1 MRGRRSKLSTAKAR
15 PGCAHLPP
23 RACRPFPLDRR
34 PWRWH
39 GPCFGA
45 VPSLG
50 VILPGL
56 SPAAQ
61 KGWRG
66 FFDSADRGQRRSVQ
80 RHREGARIH
89 RQSRLNSSIA
99 SFGTGQV
106 PASTASGPVA
116 PGPRPA
122 TGSRTGLRCAR
133 LNAKQPRPA
142 RQMRAARYGPGLAGA
157 PAGASTKT
165 GFAVARRISGMED
178 KALKPSWST
187 LSQFPSAY

>member
-15 PGCAHLPP
+15 PGCAHY
-23 RACRPFPLDRR
+23 
-34 PWRWH
+34 
-39 GPCFGA
+39 
-45 VPSLG
+45 
-50 VILPGL
+50 LPG
-56 SPAAQ
+56 PAALSRSIDVPGDGIVRASERCPPWALSSLDLAPPP
-61 KGWRG
+61 KRG
-66 FFDSADRGQRRSVQ
+66 G
-80 RHREGARIH
+80 GAF
-89 RQSRLNSSIA
+89 SIA
-99 SFGTGQV
+99 PAEGKGDLFSGTARAPAYIVRTGLI
-106 PASTASGPVA
+106 PASPVSGPA
-116 PGPRPA
+116 KSRRAPLRGPSPPGPRPA

-142 RQMRAARYGPGLAGA
+142 EQMRSARHGPGLAGA

>member
-39 GPCFGA
+39 SPCFGA

-66 FFDSADRGQRRSVQ
+66 FFDSAGRGQRRSVQ

-89 RQSRLNSSIA
+89 RQSRLSSSSA

-116 PGPRPA
+116 AWPPPGNRVPDGLALRPLKCKTA
-122 TGSRTGLRCAR
+122 AACEANARGAVRTRLGGCAR
-133 LNAKQPRPA
+133 GCIDENGICCCSAHFGHGGQ
-142 RQMRAARYGPGLAGA
+142 GA
-157 PAGASTKT
+157 
-165 GFAVARRISGMED
+165 
-178 KALKPSWST
+178 
-187 LSQFPSAY
+187 

>member
-1 MRGRRSKLSTAKAR
+1 MRGRRSELSTAKAR

-39 GPCFGA
+39 SPCFGA

-66 FFDSADRGQRRSVQ
+66 FFDSAGRGQRRSVQ

-89 RQSRLNSSIA
+89 RQSRLSSSSA
-99 SFGTGQV
+99 NFGTGQV

-116 PGPRPA
+116 AWPPPGNRVPDGLALRPLKCKTA
-122 TGSRTGLRCAR
+122 AACEANARGAVRTRLGGCAR
-133 LNAKQPRPA
+133 EPIDE
-142 RQMRAARYGPGLAGA
+142 
-157 PAGASTKT
+157 T

-178 KALKPSWST
+178 KAHKPSWST